1 MGRNMSFGVKPRPP
15 ASVRTKRR
23 GDWWLLAYAVLVAF
37 IVAASIV
44 AVSFAD
50 SIVLIVR
57 ALMRL

>member
-1 MGRNMSFGVKPRPP
+1 MSFGVKPRPP